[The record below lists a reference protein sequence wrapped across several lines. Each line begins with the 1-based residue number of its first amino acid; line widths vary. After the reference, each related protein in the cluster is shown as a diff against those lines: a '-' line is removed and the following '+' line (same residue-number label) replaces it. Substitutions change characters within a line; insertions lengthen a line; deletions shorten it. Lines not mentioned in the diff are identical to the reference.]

1 MNVKPFIIAG
11 PCSAETENQVLETAR
26 ELSKLE
32 VSVFR
37 AGVWKPRTKPGNFE
51 GAGTKSLAWLKRV
64 QNEFGMK
71 TAVEVANPQHIALA
85 LNAGVDMLWLGA
97 RTTTN
102 PFAVQ
107 EIADAL
113 QGCDVPILVKNPVTP
128 DVGLWSGAVERL
140 QNAGIK
146 QITAVHR
153 GFGVGDAIY
162 RNNPQWHVPIEF
174 RRRMPDIPMLC
185 DPSHIAGEKSLVAK
199 VAQQAMQL
207 NFSGLMVEVH
217 HCPSE
222 ALSDANQQI
231 TPKEL
236 AELLQNLVVNQTNS
250 ETEILAQLRGRIDD
264 LDASLIE
271 ILSQRM
277 KISQEIG
284 DYKKK
289 NSIAVLQSNRY
300 NEILQQCINQAIS
313 KNLNSDFI
321 KKIYEI
327 IHEESIKTQFE
338 R

>member
-1 MNVKPFIIAG
+1 MKKPFIIAG
-11 PCSAETENQVLETAR
+11 PCSAETEKQVLATAK
-26 ELSKLE
+26 ELSE
-32 VSVFR
+32 MGVSVFR
-37 AGVWKPRTKPGNFE
+37 AGVWKPRTKPSDFQ
-51 GAGTKSLAWLKRV
+51 GAGEESLAWLKRV
-64 QNEFGMK
+64 QQELGMK

-85 LNAGVDMLWLGA
+85 LNAGVDILWLGA

-128 DVGLWSGAVERL
+128 DVELWLGAVERL
-140 QNAGIK
+140 QNAGIE

-153 GFGVGDAIY
+153 GFGSDTFY

-174 RRRMPDIPMLC
+174 RRRMPEIPMLC

-207 NFSGLMVEVH
+207 NYSGLMLEVH
-217 HCPSE
+217 CCPSE

-236 AELLQNLVVNQTNS
+236 AELLQNLVINDTNS
-250 ETEILAQLRGRIDD
+250 KTEILTQLRRRIDD
-264 LDASLIE
+264 LDSSLIE
-271 ILSQRM
+271 ILAQRM

-321 KKIYEI
+321 KKIFEI